1 MKCQYIFG
9 NFDENKNLHIDD
21 CERPGM
27 AARGVPDKRGPVH
40 IPVLRIKSP
49 YEFPHRRLDFQKSFG
64 ARDGLH
70 RGSLQNRRANIA
82 RMCG

>member
-1 MKCQYIFG
+1 MIVSG
-9 NFDENKNLHIDD
+9 
-21 CERPGM
+21 RAWP
-27 AARGVPDKRGPVH
+27 RGAFQTSVPGPVH